1 MKRGNITDMTKLEQK
16 LLPIARKWAGN
27 IPVWEA
33 KEAGVEPSTLRHW
46 AKNNPDVEN
55 GTRGVYVWY
64 SDDDEIDWDVCET
77 ARYLAKAGKD
87 AFLWGPSV
95 LEFMEIG
102 DVGAPG
108 FYIAVPTRR
117 YPQLSVKWVVT
128 KKRTRSKYKGMP
140 VQSLKSAIAVSMPL
154 LDADK
159 RQTVLDD
166 AEKRYP
172 KIKDFLGKVC
182 AEYGINRE
190 RYNV

>member
-1 MKRGNITDMTKLEQK
+1 
-16 LLPIARKWAGN
+16 
-27 IPVWEA
+27 
-33 KEAGVEPSTLRHW
+33 
-46 AKNNPDVEN
+46 
-55 GTRGVYVWY
+55 
-64 SDDDEIDWDVCET
+64 
-77 ARYLAKAGKD
+77 
-87 AFLWGPSV
+87 
-95 LEFMEIG
+95 MEIG